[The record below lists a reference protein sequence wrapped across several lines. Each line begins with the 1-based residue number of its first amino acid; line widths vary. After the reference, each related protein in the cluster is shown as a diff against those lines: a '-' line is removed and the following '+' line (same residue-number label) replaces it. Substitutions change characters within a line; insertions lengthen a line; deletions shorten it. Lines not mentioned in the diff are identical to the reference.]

1 MAQLK
6 FHNPETGK
14 WEPAARVKLMGSQGV
29 FARLLPAD
37 LPDYVRTEVM
47 EVAYKALSAMT
58 NDSIVFL
65 AMSDTHYP
73 GDETGA
79 WNQVQNNIN
88 GLHTAM
94 AAKALGY
101 LLPLDFVAHLGDV
114 GNGEGSTTPNMMKS
128 QIQDFVSLFDESD
141 GNIPC
146 FIAIGNHDPGI
157 YYHNAKADGTV
168 YTLPGDWLY
177 ENFTAYS
184 QSENTVFGGVEN
196 GGYCY
201 RDFPKKKLRVF
212 LLNSAEQIIT
222 DQLDYGTLPS
232 QQLWVANAL
241 KNLGSKAD
249 AAQWG
254 FIVLCHYPLDYGAA
268 RPISNVF
275 KAYVNG
281 ESITVG
287 GSTVSFSGY
296 NGAKFLA
303 QFHGHTHCF
312 KTARLNGYD
321 SSGTMTEYDAWRLA
335 IPNVQYNRENYYT
348 SPYNGILFC
357 EDQSYPKT
365 PNTANETSFVVN
377 VVNPSEKV
385 IHSFCYGAGYDRT
398 VSLTGISYYSIGAS
412 LTGASLTGSATTV
425 KEGDPYTGTI
435 TVADGYTLQSVV
447 ITMGGV
453 DITSSVYSNGA
464 ISIPAVTGNVTVT
477 VVAKAPPANL
487 IRTALDTDGTS
498 IFGEDYNGDGTKDG
512 YMSGKRISSSYGDE
526 RDVAGMYASGFIPI
540 TRGDKLLLTN
550 IGTAEVSYNSSMIVG
565 YPHIQTGQYS
575 ALSGDINLTAAAKNP
590 DGTLTIDT
598 NALKTGVRYIRIS
611 CSYIG
616 ADSSVTIV

>member
-1 MAQLK
+1 MCG
-6 FHNPETGK
+6 H
-14 WEPAARVKLMGSQGV
+14 
-29 FARLLPAD
+29 
-37 LPDYVRTEVM
+37 
-47 EVAYKALSAMT
+47 
-58 NDSIVFL
+58 
-65 AMSDTHYP
+65 
-73 GDETGA
+73 
-79 WNQVQNNIN
+79 
-88 GLHTAM
+88 
-94 AAKALGY
+94 

-114 GNGEGSTTPNMMKS
+114 GNGESSTTPGTMKS
-128 QIQDFVSLFDESD
+128 QIRDFVSLFQEAD
-141 GNIPC
+141 GNLPC
-146 FIAIGNHDPGI
+146 FLAIGNHDPGI

-168 YTLPGDWLY
+168 YTLPGSWMY

-201 RDFPKKKLRVF
+201 RDFPDKKLRVF
-212 LLNSAEQIIT
+212 LLNTSEQIIT

-275 KAYVNG
+275 KCYVKG

-296 NGAKFLA
+296 NKAKFLA

-312 KTARLNGYD
+312 KYARLNGYD

-348 SPYNGILFC
+348 SPYNGIYFC

-365 PNTANETSFVVN
+365 PGTAEETSFVVN
-377 VVNPSEKV
+377 VINPSEQV
-385 IHSFCYGAGYDRT
+385 IHSFCYGAGYDRSISFKN
-398 VSLTGISYYSIGAS
+398 VSYYSIGAS
-412 LTGASLTGSATTV
+412 LTGATLTSSATTV

-435 TVADGYTLQSVV
+435 TIADGYTLDSVV
-447 ITMGGV
+447 VTMGGV
-453 DITSSVYSNGA
+453 DVTSSVYANGV
-464 ISIPAVTGNVTVT
+464 ITIPAVTGTVSIT
-477 VVAKAPPANL
+477 VVAKAPPVNL
-487 IRTALDTDGTS
+487 IKTALDTDGVS
-498 IFGEDYNGDGTKDG
+498 IFGTNG
-512 YMSGKRISSSYGDE
+512 YQSGKRLSTSDGTL
-526 RDVAGMYASGFIPI
+526 RDVSGMYVSGYMPI

-550 IGTAEVSYNSSMIVG
+550 IGTSVVSYNSSYLIG
-565 YPHIQTGQYS
+565 YPEIKTGTYS
-575 ALSGDINLTAAAKNP
+575 ALSGQVQLDTVTPNA

-598 NALKTGVRYIRIS
+598 NSLKATVKYVRLS

>member
-1 MAQLK
+1 MAENLIVNGVAYNGVDSIAMKNAAGETVRYYVNKPEQL
-6 FHNPETGK
+6 PPG
-14 WEPAARVKLMGSQGV
+14 
-29 FARLLPAD
+29 D

-47 EVAYKALSAMT
+47 EVARKVRSVMT
-58 NDSIVFL
+58 EDSILFL

-73 GDETGA
+73 GEETGA
-79 WNQVQNNIN
+79 WNQAQSNLG

-114 GNGEGSTTPNMMKS
+114 GNGESSTTPGTMKS
-128 QIQDFVSLFDESD
+128 QIRDFVSLFQEAD
-141 GNIPC
+141 GNLPC
-146 FIAIGNHDPGI
+146 FLAIGNHDPGI

-168 YTLPGDWLY
+168 YTLPGSWMY

-201 RDFPKKKLRVF
+201 RDFPDKKLRVF
-212 LLNSAEQIIT
+212 LLNTSEQIIT

-275 KAYVNG
+275 KCYVKG

-296 NGAKFLA
+296 NKAKFLA

-312 KTARLNGYD
+312 KYARLNGYD

-348 SPYNGILFC
+348 SPYNGIYFC

-365 PNTANETSFVVN
+365 PGTAEETSFVVN
-377 VVNPSEKV
+377 VINPSEQV
-385 IHSFCYGAGYDRT
+385 IHSFCYGAGYDRSISFKN
-398 VSLTGISYYSIGAS
+398 VSYYSIGAS
-412 LTGASLTGSATTV
+412 LTGATLTSSATTV

-435 TVADGYTLQSVV
+435 TIADGYTLDSVV
-447 ITMGGV
+447 VTMGGV
-453 DITSSVYSNGA
+453 DVTSSVYANGV
-464 ISIPAVTGNVTVT
+464 ITIPAVTGTVSIT
-477 VVAKAPPANL
+477 VVAKAPPVNL
-487 IRTALDTDGTS
+487 IKTALDTDGVS
-498 IFGEDYNGDGTKDG
+498 IFGTNG
-512 YMSGKRISSSYGDE
+512 YQSGKRLSTSDGTL
-526 RDVAGMYASGFIPI
+526 RDVSGMYVSGYMPI

-550 IGTAEVSYNSSMIVG
+550 IGTSVVSYNSSYLIG
-565 YPHIQTGQYS
+565 YPEIKTGTYS
-575 ALSGDINLTAAAKNP
+575 ALSGQVQLDTVTPNA

-598 NALKTGVRYIRIS
+598 NSLKATVKYVRLS